1 MFAGLSRM
9 KELKFTKQT
18 STVALVFFIAYVI
31 YGIFYTPWVQV
42 VISLAVAGI
51 AYGMTESYEIAV
63 IVLLVINYL
72 FPFYRGSNMKGVTA
86 YRTEGF
92 ANASEVTKRIQQMTG
107 VGAAEPS
114 VDGVGSKLSEGFAD
128 AGDSDLTLNQN
139 KEKGENSKP
148 VSASSKP
155 SEVDSSEGADK
166 EEQLKKMT
174 EMMGSLMKN
183 MNKTTDLTNTS
194 KPTKISEQDMP
205 AVHQPQDV
213 KPEEK
218 KQKKEKFENQNTE
231 GLFKL
236 GQIPKDVKGGF
247 HIDAGTTVMNA
258 INSLK
263 PDQIKAMTQDTK
275 QLIDTQKSLMGMLQ
289 TFQPMVQEGKQ
300 MMDTFQEMFSP
311 SMGATSK

>member
-18 STVALVFFIAYVI
+18 SIVALVFFIAYVI
-31 YGIFYTPWVQV
+31 YGIFYTPWVQLL
-42 VISLAVAGI
+42 ISLAVAGI
-51 AYGMTESYEIAV
+51 AYGMTDSYEVAV

-86 YRTEGF
+86 YRMEGF
-92 ANASEVTKRIQQMTG
+92 TDAKANEVTKRIQQMTG
-107 VGAAEPS
+107 LGEAEPT

-128 AGDSDLTLNQN
+128 AGDSDLTLNDN
-139 KEKGENSKP
+139 KAKGENSKP

-155 SEVDSSEGADK
+155 SEVDSSDASNK
-166 EEQLKKMT
+166 EDQLKKMT
-174 EMMGSLMKN
+174 EMMSSLMQN
-183 MNKTTDLTNTS
+183 MNKDVP
-194 KPTKISEQDMP
+194 KATKISEQDMP

-213 KPEEK
+213 KPEEN
-218 KQKKEKFENQNTE
+218 KQKKEKFENQNSE

-236 GQIPKDVKGGF
+236 GQIPKDAKGGF

-275 QLIDTQKSLMGMLQ
+275 QLIDTQKSLMSMLQ

-311 SMGATSK
+311 SMGASSGSSK

>member
-1 MFAGLSRM
+1 M

-31 YGIFYTPWVQV
+31 YGIFYTPLVQL

-51 AYGMTESYEIAV
+51 AYGMTDSYEVAV
-63 IVLLVINYL
+63 IVLLLINYL

-86 YRTEGF
+86 YNMEGF
-92 ANASEVTKRIQQMTG
+92 SNANANPKEVTKRIQQMMG
-107 VGAAEPS
+107 HVADPI

-128 AGDSDLTLNQN
+128 AGDSDLTLNEN

-148 VSASSKP
+148 ISASSKP
-155 SEVDSSEGADK
+155 SELDSSDASGK

-174 EMMGSLMKN
+174 EMMGSMLKT
-183 MNKTTDLTNTS
+183 MNKGTDLANIP

-218 KQKKEKFENQNTE
+218 KKEKFENQTSE

-236 GQIPKDVKGGF
+236 GQIPKDAKGGF

-275 QLIDTQKSLMGMLQ
+275 QLIDTQKSLMSMLQ

>member
-1 MFAGLSRM
+1 M

-31 YGIFYTPWVQV
+31 YGIFYTPWVQL
-42 VISLAVAGI
+42 VISLAVAGV
-51 AYGMTESYEIAV
+51 AYGMTDSYEIAV
-63 IVLLVINYL
+63 IVLLLINYL

-86 YRTEGF
+86 YKTEGF
-92 ANASEVTKRIQQMTG
+92 ANANAKEVTKRIQQMTG
-107 VGAAEPS
+107 LGAAEPS

-128 AGDSDLTLNQN
+128 AGDSDLTLNDN
-139 KEKGENSKP
+139 KAKGENSKP

-174 EMMGSLMKN
+174 EMMGTMLKT
-183 MNKTTDLTNTS
+183 MNKTTELS

-213 KPEEK
+213 KPEE

-275 QLIDTQKSLMGMLQ
+275 QLIDTQKSLMSMLQ

-311 SMGATSK
+311 SMGASSK

>member
-1 MFAGLSRM
+1 M

-31 YGIFYTPWVQV
+31 YGIFYTPWVQLL
-42 VISLAVAGI
+42 ISLAVAGI
-51 AYGMTESYEIAV
+51 AYGMTDSYEVAV

-92 ANASEVTKRIQQMTG
+92 EDANANKVTKRIQQMMG
-107 VGAAEPS
+107 HVADPI

-128 AGDSDLTLNQN
+128 AGDSDLTLNEN
-139 KEKGENSKP
+139 KEEGKNSKP

-155 SEVDSSEGADK
+155 SEVDSSDAGGK
-166 EEQLKKMT
+166 EVQLKKMT
-174 EMMGSLMKN
+174 EMMTDLMQN
-183 MNKTTDLTNTS
+183 MNKTTELTNS
-194 KPTKISEQDMP
+194 QKPTKISEQDMP

-213 KPEEK
+213 KPE
-218 KQKKEKFENQNTE
+218 QKKAKKEEFKNQTSD

-236 GQIPKDVKGGF
+236 GQIPKDAKGGF

-275 QLIDTQKSLMGMLQ
+275 QLIDTQKSLMSMLQ

>member
-1 MFAGLSRM
+1 M

-31 YGIFYTPWVQV
+31 YGIFYTPWVQL

-51 AYGMTESYEIAV
+51 GYGMTDSYEIAV
-63 IVLLVINYL
+63 IVLLLINYL

-86 YRTEGF
+86 YSMEGF
-92 ANASEVTKRIQQMTG
+92 ANAKANEVTKRIQQMTG

-128 AGDSDLTLNQN
+128 AGDSDLTLNEN
-139 KEKGENSKP
+139 KKKGENSKP
-148 VSASSKP
+148 ISASSKP
-155 SEVDSSEGADK
+155 SEVDSSDASDK
-166 EEQLKKMT
+166 EDQLKKMT

-183 MNKTTDLTNTS
+183 MNKTTDLTMPS
-194 KPTKISEQDMP
+194 IPKATKISEQDMP

-213 KPEEK
+213 KPDEK
-218 KQKKEKFENQNTE
+218 KKEKFENQNTD

-275 QLIDTQKSLMGMLQ
+275 QLIDTQKSLMSMLQ

-311 SMGATSK
+311 SMGASSK

>member
-1 MFAGLSRM
+1 M

-31 YGIFYTPWVQV
+31 YGIFYTPLVQL

-51 AYGMTESYEIAV
+51 AYGMTDSYEVAV
-63 IVLLVINYL
+63 IVLLLINYL

-86 YRTEGF
+86 YNMEGF
-92 ANASEVTKRIQQMTG
+92 ANANANPKEVTKRIQQMMG
-107 VGAAEPS
+107 HVADPI

-128 AGDSDLTLNQN
+128 AGDSDLTLNEN

-148 VSASSKP
+148 ISASSKP
-155 SEVDSSEGADK
+155 SELDSSDASGK

-174 EMMGSLMKN
+174 EMMGSMLKT
-183 MNKTTDLTNTS
+183 MNKGTDLANTP
-194 KPTKISEQDMP
+194 KATKISEQDMP

-218 KQKKEKFENQNTE
+218 KKEKFENQTSE

-236 GQIPKDVKGGF
+236 GQIPKDAKGGF

-275 QLIDTQKSLMGMLQ
+275 QLIDTQKSLMSMLQ